1 MQKRSVEMLETL
13 RKSTKK
19 FSAAELMQFV
29 QDVKAAPADELGS
42 ILNPPKATRTATKA
56 KAPADPFVKRLNAM
70 KKDSGMKAADALGIL
85 KELLREHLPS
95 KNVPAKTLGS
105 FPALLKVL
113 RETLPDDQVEAAF
126 RAAASEFK
134 SKFSVRYDL
143 S

>member
-19 FSAAELMQFV
+19 FSAAELLQFV
-29 QDVKAAPADELGS
+29 QDVKAAPADELGA
-42 ILNPPKATRTATKA
+42 ILNPPKATRAATKA
-56 KAPADPFVKRLNAM
+56 NAPADPFVKRLNAL

-85 KELLREHLPS
+85 KDLLGDRLSS
-95 KNVPAKTLGS
+95 KKIPAKTLGS

-113 RETLPDDQVEAAF
+113 REAMPDEEVEAAF
-126 RAAASEFK
+126 REAASEFK
-134 SKFSVRYDL
+134 AKFSVRYDL